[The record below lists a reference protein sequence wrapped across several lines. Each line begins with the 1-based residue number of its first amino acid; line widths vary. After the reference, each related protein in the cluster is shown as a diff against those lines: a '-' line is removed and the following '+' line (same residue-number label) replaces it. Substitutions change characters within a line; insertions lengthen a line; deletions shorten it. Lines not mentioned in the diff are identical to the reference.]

1 MCFNVYLHN
10 LQFVMAIVS
19 IYLHKHFVVR
29 EHFHVDLQSVRL
41 VRVEFALSR
50 FIEARASFHVDHQHR
65 QKQAN
70 IHACIH
76 TSMQTY
82 IHIYIY
88 KCTCRWT
95 CAFFEPLQNHGSAKN
110 LRFEMLMNI
119 ARHLPLLFSCVWKIK
134 VSLDYY
140 LQHPSTQRIRLFLFV
155 C

>member
-82 IHIYIY
+82 IHIY
-88 KCTCRWT
+88 TNVH
-95 CAFFEPLQNHGSAKN
+95 AGEL
-110 LRFEMLMNI
+110 
-119 ARHLPLLFSCVWKIK
+119 V
-134 VSLDYY
+134 
-140 LQHPSTQRIRLFLFV
+140 LFLNPCRTMVQQKIFGSK

>member
-1 MCFNVYLHN
+1 
-10 LQFVMAIVS
+10 
-19 IYLHKHFVVR
+19 VR

-82 IHIYIY
+82 IHIY
-88 KCTCRWT
+88 TNVH
-95 CAFFEPLQNHGSAKN
+95 AGEL
-110 LRFEMLMNI
+110 
-119 ARHLPLLFSCVWKIK
+119 V
-134 VSLDYY
+134 
-140 LQHPSTQRIRLFLFV
+140 LFLNPCRTMVQQKSSVRNVDEHRKAPTAPIFMRLKNQSVVRLLPATPLNTKNQIVLV
-155 C
+155 CPLNF